1 MWVSPDSLAGAAAL
15 LAEHGSD
22 LRVIAGGTD
31 LMVERKL
38 GGADPA
44 AGWLD
49 ISRLPTLKGISAEGD
64 GLRIGA
70 ATSLRRIGQSAEVRA
85 RFPLLAASATV
96 TGAIPIQNRATLGGN
111 IANASPAADNPPVL
125 LAYDAS
131 VELTGPDVSRRVP
144 YREFHLG
151 YKRTVRRPDELLA
164 AVHLPTPPASGA
176 VQFYRKVGTRQA
188 QAIAKLSLAA
198 VLVWDGDRLASAAF
212 GLASVAPVPAQL
224 PTLSAW
230 LVGKGL
236 GQIEPDT
243 VRELLTRDIQ
253 PLDDIRS
260 TAAYRR
266 EVAARLVMQAL
277 HTPPSAP

>member
-1 MWVSPDSLAGAAAL
+1 MWFSPDSLAGATAL
-15 LAEHGSD
+15 LAEHGEA

-49 ISRLPTLKGISAEGD
+49 ISRLPPLKGISTEGG

-85 RFPLLAASATV
+85 RFPLLAASAAV
-96 TGAIPIQNRATLGGN
+96 TGATPIQNRATLGGN
-111 IANASPAADNPPVL
+111 LANASPAADNPPAL
-125 LAYDAS
+125 LVYDAS
-131 VELTGPDVSRRVP
+131 VELTGPAGTRRLP

-151 YKRTVRRPDELLA
+151 YKRTARRPDELLA
-164 AVHLPTPPASGA
+164 AVHLPAPPASGA

-198 VLVWDGDRLASAAF
+198 LLVWDGGRLASAAF

-224 PTLSAW
+224 PTLGAW
-230 LVGKGL
+230 LVGKEP
-236 GQIEPDT
+236 GQIRPDT
-243 VRELLTRDIQ
+243 VRELLAKDIQ

-277 HTPPSAP
+277 QTPPTAA